1 MYYLGSQSDT
11 NKYQLR
17 KSVYF
22 FMAGKRKCLG
32 EKVAKNTIFLFL
44 ANLIKNFKFSVP
56 DNAILPDTETNGGL
70 TLAPKEFKVQ
80 ISCIW

>member
-1 MYYLGSQSDT
+1 
-11 NKYQLR
+11 
-17 KSVYF
+17 
-22 FMAGKRKCLG
+22 MAGKRKCLG

-80 ISCIW
+80 ISCI